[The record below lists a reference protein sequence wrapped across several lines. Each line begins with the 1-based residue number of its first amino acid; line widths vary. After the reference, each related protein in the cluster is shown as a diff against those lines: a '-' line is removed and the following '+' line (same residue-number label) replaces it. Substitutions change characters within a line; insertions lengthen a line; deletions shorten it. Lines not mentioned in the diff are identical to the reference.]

1 MLANIST
8 YIYTVYKMKSVS
20 KAARELFISQPALS
34 EAIKREEKRLGFEIF
49 NRKTLPLT
57 LTPEGKCYIEAIEKM
72 QQIERDSM
80 EKIDGIRNIN
90 KGTLRIGI
98 STHLSFYVVPKIL
111 KEFQKIY
118 PDVDIHIIF
127 TDTDKLAHLLENESA
142 DVILTNEKI
151 SSEDYNASVLLR
163 EQYVVAIPQHLVPE
177 NLLPFAISHKELLE
191 SNYEKGKIV
200 SDLSLFHNLE
210 FIYTPPKTT
219 MEKKRKLLFGKDDLH
234 PYITSNAQ
242 RQQFHFNLMRA
253 GFGALLTTDMN
264 LATMQSDNGY
274 SLFLINEL
282 HSKQDFWLVSRKD
295 APLVIDKFAELALSI
310 FLKKQP
316 LKDFFVI

>member
-1 MLANIST
+1 MLNSIST
-8 YIYTVYKMKSVS
+8 YIYTVYRLKSVS
-20 KAARELFISQPALS
+20 KAAKELYISQPALS
-34 EAIKREEKRLGFEIF
+34 GAIKREEKRLGFEIF

-57 LTPEGKCYIEAIEKM
+57 LTTEGKCYIEAIEKM
-72 QQIERDSM
+72 QQIERNSL
-80 EKIDGIRNIN
+80 EKIDNIRNLN

-111 KEFQKIY
+111 KEFQKSY

-127 TDTDKLAHLLENESA
+127 TDTDKLPQLLENESA
-142 DVILTNEKI
+142 DVVLTNEKNF
-151 SSEDYNASVLLR
+151 SDEYDCSVLLR
-163 EQYVVAIPQHLVPE
+163 GQYVVAIPRSLVSKE
-177 NLLPFAISHKELLE
+177 LLPFAISHKELLE
-191 SNYEKGKIV
+191 SKYDQSKTV

-264 LATMQSDNGY
+264 LATMQSDDGY
-274 SLFLINEL
+274 SLFVINNQ
-282 HSKQDFWLVSRKD
+282 HSKQDFWLVSKKER
-295 APLVIDKFAELALSI
+295 ALVIDKFTELALSI
-310 FLKKQP
+310 FSQQQP
-316 LKDFFVI
+316 LKDLFVI